1 MAAEVVQQKIVEIT
15 EGEAKKI
22 EEEKI
27 VEISEGEVKT
37 VEIKKTEEVKV
48 VTSEEVKVTT
58 EEVKVEELAS
68 ATSKILHL
76 ADDINKVATTVESE
90 EDSDDDIPELEEEG
104 VNNSGAVPS
113 DISKLQSRS
122 EKKARKAMSK
132 LGLKIVPGINRV
144 TIRRPKNILFVIS
157 NPDVYKSANS
167 DCYIVFGE
175 AKIEDLNS
183 QAQANAAQQFQTPEA
198 SVTAQETPKVEDV
211 EDDEEVDDTGVEA
224 KDVELVMS
232 QAGVSR
238 SKAIKALKNN
248 KNDIVNA
255 IMELTVM

>member
-1 MAAEVVQQKIVEIT
+1 MAEIVEQKIVEIT

-22 EEEKI
+22 EEEKKI
-27 VEISEGEVKT
+27 VEISE
-37 VEIKKTEEVKV
+37 EETTKV
-48 VTSEEVKVTT
+48 IEEKKVTT
-58 EEVKVEELAS
+58 STSVEVKEEL
-68 ATSKILHL
+68 TTKTTNIFHL
-76 ADDINKVATTVESE
+76 ADDPTKIATTVESDE
-90 EDSDDDIPELEEEG
+90 ESDDEIPELEEEG
-104 VNNSGAVPS
+104 VNNSGTVPT
-113 DISKLQSRS
+113 DLAKLQSRS

-183 QAQANAAQQFQTPEA
+183 QAQANAAQQFQNAEA
-198 SVTAQETPKVEDV
+198 AVAAQEAPKMDAV
-211 EDDEEVDDTGVEA
+211 EDDEEVDETGVEA

-232 QAGVSR
+232 QAVR
-238 SKAIKALKNN
+238 I
-248 KNDIVNA
+248 
-255 IMELTVM
+255 